1 MSDLIIC
8 RCEGVYLSEILEAR
22 DNGADS
28 IPGIKKRV
36 RVGMGYCQGRVC
48 QPIVRDILE
57 SKMDQQANPPLQR
70 AQTPVR
76 PVLISDIIGKRESDH
91 NK

>member
-8 RCEGVYLSEILEAR
+8 RCEGVCLSDILKAIDE
-22 DNGADS
+22 GANS
-28 IPGIKKRV
+28 VPGIKKRV

-57 SKMDQQANPPLQR
+57 SKIDQQTKPPLQR

-76 PVLISDIIGKRESDH
+76 PVLLGDIIKE
-91 NK
+91 